1 MSLLPLIAF
10 AFADP
15 TALTGQYTIS
25 TDPSAVEA
33 AQQAELQRT
42 LATLPSLLRPVAEPM
57 LKPTLFYCRMYQ
69 MVVSLASFT
78 TQCDDKPQLTRP
90 FSGDPVPLTVGDIT
104 FTSRVSAEG
113 DQVILTLDGA
123 HGSRVTRYIPNSN
136 GMHVDVSVTS
146 PRLDAPMT
154 WGIEY
159 RRR

>member
-1 MSLLPLIAF
+1 MLLLIAL
-10 AFADP
+10 ASADP
-15 TALTGQYTIS
+15 TVLTGRYTIS

-33 AQQAELQRT
+33 AQQAEFQRT
-42 LATLPSLLRPVAEPM
+42 LATIPSLLRPVAEPM

-69 MVVSLASFT
+69 MVVSPVSFS

-90 FSGDPVPLTVGDIT
+90 FSGEAVPLTVGDIS
-104 FTSRVSAEG
+104 FTSRVASEG

-123 HGSRVTRYIPNSN
+123 HGSRITRYVPTVR
-136 GMHVDVSVTS
+136 GMHVEVSVTS

-159 RRR
+159 QKY